1 MSPVIGKRRVMLM
14 MTPVLVI
21 LPAVPTFAEDL
32 TLRTP
37 PVKISVPI
45 DNEPV
50 ARINRVASA
59 REIAVS
65 RRCEGT
71 DQPIE

>member
-14 MTPVLVI
+14 MTLVLVI

-50 ARINRVASA
+50 TTLPTGAS
-59 REIAVS
+59 IS
-65 RRCEGT
+65 
-71 DQPIE
+71 